1 MRWETEMG
9 YSFPRLPFFQFER
22 PVEIYRNQPEV
33 QGRTD
38 RGCQR
43 PLVFVRASKDGDK
56 CGAGVHESGRRGVP
70 GAQKGE

>member
-1 MRWETEMG
+1 MG
-9 YSFPRLPFFQFER
+9 CSFPRLPFFQFER
-22 PVEIYRNQPEV
+22 PVEIYRNQLEV

-43 PLVFVRASKDGDK
+43 PLVFVQASKDGDR
-56 CGAGVHESGRRGVP
+56 CGAGAHESGRRVVP